1 MVTYNL
7 GPHPSVVGA
16 TSMVSAKHAVELYDA
31 GFARK
36 QQSAGVAVYVAP
48 PNDARRSPQLSAE
61 VQAKLMAALANE
73 AAKARAREEE
83 RRKRDPTYRP
93 DAIDL
98 SFKNVKAFDR
108 CSAAAT
114 AAAI

>member
-1 MVTYNL
+1 
-7 GPHPSVVGA
+7 
-16 TSMVSAKHAVELYDA
+16 MVSAKHAVELYDA